1 MSANAGA
8 DSAPVIYAEVPSFYA
23 AVARA
28 DDPVLR
34 RVPVIVG
41 GDPEKRGRVQ
51 SASPDALERG
61 VREGMSLM
69 DALEHC
75 PNARLIRT
83 DMARYRAVSK
93 RLMGLIRGFEEN
105 LETHQMNGAYLVS
118 QNSSRSRALLDE
130 RAAELCRVVR
140 EELDLPLRIG
150 IASVKF
156 LARLAAEEVK
166 GEGVLRIAPDGEDA
180 FLGALPPSRLP
191 LVGPKAAAA
200 LRGLGVRSVA
210 DLLDLG
216 EERIVREIGPRGR
229 RILAFARG
237 EDTSPIRVARHPK
250 SLSHATTFAAPE
262 LERAELE
269 RQLQCVCEQVEEDLR
284 EQGLNAGKIAL
295 QVLYEERK
303 PETRSRKLVRPV
315 LTATDV
321 YAAAVRLLDRTEAG
335 SRPIRRV
342 GVTLADLS
350 PAASPDPQLD
360 LFG

>member
-1 MSANAGA
+1 VSEDAGA
-8 DSAPVIYAEVPSFYA
+8 YRAPVIYAEVPGFYA

-34 RVPVIVG
+34 RAPVIVG
-41 GDPEKRGRVQ
+41 GDPQKRGRVQ

-61 VREGMSLM
+61 VYVGMSM
-69 DALEHC
+69 VDALGHC
-75 PNARLIRT
+75 PDAHLIRT
-83 DMARYRAVSK
+83 DMNRYRAVSK
-93 RLMGLIRGFEEN
+93 RLMGLIRGFDEN
-105 LETHQMNGAYLVS
+105 LETDHLNAAYLVYEDS
-118 QNSSRSRALLDE
+118 ARSGALLDE
-130 RAAELCRVVR
+130 RAAELCRIVR
-140 EELDLPLRIG
+140 EELDLPLRVG

-156 LARLAAEEVK
+156 LARLAAEEVR
-166 GEGVLRIAPDGEDA
+166 EAGVLRIAPEEEDA
-180 FLGALPPSRLP
+180 FLGALPPTRLP

-200 LRGLGVRSVA
+200 LRDLGVRSVA
-210 DLLDLG
+210 DLLSLG
-216 EERIVREIGPRGR
+216 EDRIVREIGPHGR
-229 RILAFARG
+229 RILAFAKG

-303 PETRSRKLVRPV
+303 PETRSRKLVRPI
-315 LTATDV
+315 LTAADV

-350 PAASPDPQLD
+350 PALSPDPQLD
-360 LFG
+360 LFA